1 MTTIDIPRPGAG
13 QSEYARELRRQQDA
27 ASERMH
33 ARSTTRITNTTA
45 LAGPDGLVKVN
56 EFDRVANRMDRVRA
70 YRANTEPS
78 GTAGAAPEI
87 AAASA
92 GATEVQ
98 LERIIN
104 TPDFLEVRYLDEGV
118 AAARAVGRVHV
129 VDSGGPAGFG
139 TGFLVSPRL
148 LLTNHHVLAGA
159 DIARHSAIEFGFQDG
174 AGGTAVKTTR
184 LGFAPDVFFIADR
197 DLDFALV
204 AVDATPEVLAPFGFN
219 RLTAAQGTIL
229 IGEYVTI
236 IQHPGGRK
244 KQIALR
250 ENKVVDIPEIA
261 VTYSADTE
269 PGSSGSPVFND
280 QWEVIALHHASVPT
294 PGNEQFAFLNEG
306 IRISRILRF
315 LDAQPLPG
323 SQRALLTE
331 DLPKT
336 PAAGPVA
343 AEIGQSALPTTE
355 PVRITVQ
362 FNGSVVR
369 AVGVVEP
376 DHEAIDIDPDYS
388 GRDGYD
394 ADFLGVTL
402 PLPEATAPLSP
413 ELRYHHFS
421 VRLHTDRRLAMF
433 TAVNIAGPV
442 TPIVRERDRWTLD
455 PRLPADQQTGEDVYR
470 DNDLDRGH
478 LVRRLDP
485 AWGPN
490 AKAANDDTFHFTNC
504 APQHHDFN
512 AGQTKWLGLEDYIL
526 TNADNHRLAVSV
538 LTGPV
543 FADDDPHYRGVQL
556 PRQYWKVVSMVKADG
571 TLSATGYL
579 LSQAALL
586 DGVVS
591 HEAFSFGAYRTFQVP
606 VATIAELTGLV
617 LTDYVTA
624 DPLARL
630 EACGLPREILRDE
643 DILL

>member
-1 MTTIDIPRPGAG
+1 MTTIDIPRPGTGFA
-13 QSEYARELRRQQDA
+13 QESQHQQDA
-27 ASERMH
+27 ARERLQ
-33 ARSTTRITNTTA
+33 ARSATRSTNTTA

-56 EFDRVANRMDRVRA
+56 EFDRVAKRMDRVKA
-70 YRANTEPS
+70 YRDNITPC
-78 GTAGAAPEI
+78 GAAPEL
-87 AAASA
+87 ASVSA
-92 GATEVQ
+92 GAAEAQ
-98 LERIIN
+98 LEKIIN
-104 TPDFLEVRYLDEGV
+104 TPDFLDVRYLDDGV
-118 AAARAVGRVHV
+118 AAARAVGRVHIIENNR
-129 VDSGGPAGFG
+129 PAGFG

-148 LLTNHHVLAGA
+148 LLTNHHVLSTAET
-159 DIARHSAIEFGFQDG
+159 ARGSAIEFGYQDG
-174 AGGTAVKTTR
+174 AGGAAVTPTR
-184 LGFAPDVFFIADR
+184 LGLAPDVFFVADR

-204 AVDATPEVLAPFGFN
+204 AVDAPPEVLSPFGFN
-219 RLTAAQGTIL
+219 RLTAAQGTVL

-244 KQIALR
+244 KQIVLR
-250 ENKVVDIPEIA
+250 ENKVIDIPETA

-294 PGNEQFAFLNEG
+294 PGNQEYAFLNEG

-315 LDAQPLPG
+315 LDAQPLSG
-323 SQRALLTE
+323 AQRALLTE
-331 DLPKT
+331 QLPTT
-336 PAAGPVA
+336 PAAGPVVP
-343 AEIGQSALPTTE
+343 ETTRSVTE

-362 FNGSVVR
+362 FNGNVVH
-369 AVGVVEP
+369 AVGVMEP

-388 GRDGYD
+388 TRDGYD
-394 ADFLGVTL
+394 ADFLGVPL
-402 PLPEATAPLSP
+402 PLPGTAAPVSP

-421 VRLHTDRRLAMF
+421 VRMHTGRRLALF

-442 TPIVRERDRWTLD
+442 TPIGRERDRWTLD

-512 AGQTKWLGLEDYIL
+512 AGQTRWLGLEDYIL

-543 FADDDPHYRGVQL
+543 LADDDPHYRGVQL
-556 PRQYWKVVSMVKADG
+556 PRQYWKVVSMVKTDG

-586 DGVVS
+586 DEVVS
-591 HEAFSFGAYRTFQVP
+591 REAFSYGAYRTFQVP
-606 VATIAELTGLV
+606 VATIARLTGLV
-617 LTDYVTA
+617 LTDYVAA
-624 DPLARL
+624 DPLTRL
-630 EACGLPREILRDE
+630 EALPLPREILRDA
-643 DILL
+643 DIVL

>member
-1 MTTIDIPRPGAG
+1 MTTIDVPRPDAG
-13 QSEYARELRRQQDA
+13 LAHESQHQHDA
-27 ASERMH
+27 ARQRMQ
-33 ARSTTRITNTTA
+33 ARRTTRTINATA

-56 EFDRVANRMDRVRA
+56 ELERVAKRMDRVRA
-70 YRANTEPS
+70 YRENTEPS
-78 GTAGAAPEI
+78 GAAPEV
-87 AAASA
+87 ASASA

-98 LERIIN
+98 LEKIIN

-129 VDSGGPAGFG
+129 IDDGGPAGFG

-148 LLTNHHVLAGA
+148 LLTNHHVLPSA
-159 DIARHSAIEFGFQDG
+159 DLARRSAIEFGFQDG
-174 AGGTAVKTTR
+174 VGGSAVKPTR

-204 AVDATPEVLAPFGFN
+204 AVDAAPEVLAPFGFN

-236 IQHPGGRK
+236 VQHPGGRK
-244 KQIALR
+244 KQIVLR
-250 ENKVVDIPEIA
+250 ENKVIDIPEIA

-315 LDAQPLPG
+315 LDAQPLPQT
-323 SQRALLTE
+323 QRALLTE
-331 DLPKT
+331 DLPT
-336 PAAGPVA
+336 TPVAGPAAP
-343 AEIGQSALPTTE
+343 ESAPQITE

-376 DHEAIDIDPDYS
+376 EQEAITIDPDYS
-388 GRDGYD
+388 GREGYD
-394 ADFLGVTL
+394 AGFLGVPL
-402 PLPEATAPLSP
+402 PLPESAAVLSP

-421 VRLHTDRRLAMF
+421 VRMHTERRLAMY
-433 TAVNIAGPV
+433 TAVNIAGPI
-442 TPIVRERDRWTLD
+442 TPIGRERDRWTLD

-470 DNDLDRGH
+470 NNDLDRGH

-504 APQHHDFN
+504 APQHHEFN

-543 FADDDPHYRGVQL
+543 LADDDPHYRGVQL
-556 PRQYWKVVSMVKADG
+556 PRQYWKVVSMVKTDG

-586 DGVVS
+586 DGVIS

-606 VATIAELTGLV
+606 VATIAGLTGLV
-617 LTDYVTA
+617 LTEYVAA

-630 EACGLPREILRDE
+630 EALPLPREILRDE
-643 DILL
+643 DIVL

>member
-1 MTTIDIPRPGAG
+1 MTTIDIPRPDAG

-27 ASERMH
+27 ARARMH

-56 EFDRVANRMDRVRA
+56 ELDRVAKRMDRVNA
-70 YRANTEPS
+70 YRDNTTPS
-78 GTAGAAPEI
+78 GAAPEL
-87 AAASA
+87 ASASA
-92 GATEVQ
+92 GAAEAQ
-98 LERIIN
+98 LEKIIN

-118 AAARAVGRVHV
+118 AAARSVGRVHV
-129 VDSGGPAGFG
+129 VDAAGPAGFG

-148 LLTNHHVLAGA
+148 LLTNHHVLGSA

-174 AGGTAVKTTR
+174 PGGTAVRPTR
-184 LGFAPDVFFIADR
+184 LGFAPDVFFVADR

-219 RLTAAQGTIL
+219 RLTAAQGTVL

-244 KQIALR
+244 KQIVLR
-250 ENKVVDIPEIA
+250 ENKVIDIPEIA

-315 LDAQPLPG
+315 LDGLALPE

-336 PAAGPVA
+336 PIAGPVA
-343 AEIGQSALPTTE
+343 AGVEVSAPPATE

-388 GRDGYD
+388 SRDGYD
-394 ADFLGVTL
+394 AGFLGVPL
-402 PLPEATAPLSP
+402 PLPESTAPLSP

-421 VRLHTDRRLAMF
+421 VRVHTARRLAMF
-433 TAVNIAGPV
+433 TAVNIAGPI
-442 TPIVRERDRWTLD
+442 TPIGRERDRWTLD
-455 PRLPADQQTGEDVYR
+455 PRLPEDQQTGEDVYR
-470 DNDLDRGH
+470 NNDLDRGH

-543 FADDDPHYRGVQL
+543 LADDDPHYRGVQL
-556 PRQYWKVVSMVKADG
+556 PRQYWKVVSMVKTDG

-606 VATIAELTGLV
+606 VATIATLTGLV
-617 LTDYVTA
+617 LTDYISA

-630 EACGLPREILRDE
+630 EALPLPREILRDE
-643 DILL
+643 DIVL